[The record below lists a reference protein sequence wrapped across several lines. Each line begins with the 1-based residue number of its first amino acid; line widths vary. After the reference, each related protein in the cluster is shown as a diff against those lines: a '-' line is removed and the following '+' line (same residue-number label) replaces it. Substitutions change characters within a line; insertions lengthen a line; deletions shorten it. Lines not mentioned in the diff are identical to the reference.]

1 MAQGADEVNP
11 VPILPN
17 DTVTTVPSADHL
29 RSQIEQTRAEMTD
42 TIDAIQT
49 RLSPKRVIVE
59 AKDSI
64 TDATVGRVKRLADR
78 ASGPEGDVL
87 RTLRD
92 HPVPVALVAALV
104 AGLLARATRS
114 RRPWGY
120 VATGTLDAHPRRRNR
135 PASAAR
141 SLARHTRLVAAASAC
156 ASLWVLS
163 RQRAAPDVATQQVAL
178 GGSR

>member
-1 MAQGADEVNP
+1 MAQGADEVDP
-11 VPILPN
+11 VPISAD
-17 DTVTTVPSADHL
+17 DTVTTLPSTDHL

-104 AGLLARATRS
+104 AGLLARAARS
-114 RRPWGY
+114 RRPRGY

-141 SLARHTRLVAAASAC
+141 SRGRHTGLVAIASAC
-156 ASLWVLS
+156 ASFWVLS
-163 RQRAAPDVATQQVAL
+163 RQRAAPDVAPQQVTPAR
-178 GGSR
+178 SR